1 VRRYRVRVTRAARAD
16 LLRLVRFFAEGDP
29 LGARRAAKVLAA
41 AFRSLAHL
49 PFASR
54 IAVTARP
61 DATLRE
67 LIVPFGRSG
76 YALLF
81 RVTDA
86 RSVSVL
92 AARHQREE
100 DYH

>member
-1 VRRYRVRVTRAARAD
+1 VKRYRVRVTPEAKAD
-16 LLRLVRFFAEGDP
+16 LLRLVRFLADDDP
-29 LGARRAAKVLAA
+29 SSAKRAAEVLRA
-41 AFRSLAHL
+41 AFRSLARL

-54 IAVTARP
+54 IAVAPRP

-67 LIVPFGRSG
+67 LVIPFGRSG
-76 YALLF
+76 YVLLF

-86 RSVSVL
+86 RTVSVL
-92 AARHQREE
+92 AVRHQREE